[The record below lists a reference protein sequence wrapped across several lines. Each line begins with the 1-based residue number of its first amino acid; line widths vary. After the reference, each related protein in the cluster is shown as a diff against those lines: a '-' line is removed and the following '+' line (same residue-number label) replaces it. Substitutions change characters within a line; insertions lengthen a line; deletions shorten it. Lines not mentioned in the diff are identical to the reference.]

1 MKTGKKSEVL
11 KALKKERPKTGKF
24 NHHMVLIEQK
34 KISEKLGML
43 RFEWYADDK
52 LEGSGSFAFPIQN
65 QPGAANDTWA
75 NLPIGQSEFFGFS
88 IDFKAKTL
96 SQMVGGFFRRSLEEG
111 KLQDLMPFGKLKI

>member
-1 MKTGKKSEVL
+1 MKGDKKSEIL

-24 NHHMVLIEQK
+24 NHHIVVIEQK

-65 QPGAANDTWA
+65 QPGTANDTWTK
-75 NLPIGQSEFFGFS
+75 LPIGQSEFFAFS
-88 IDFKAKTL
+88 VDFKAKSL
-96 SQMVGGFFRRSLEEG
+96 AQMLGGFFRRSLDEG
-111 KLQDLMPFGKLKI
+111 KLQDLLQLGKLKI